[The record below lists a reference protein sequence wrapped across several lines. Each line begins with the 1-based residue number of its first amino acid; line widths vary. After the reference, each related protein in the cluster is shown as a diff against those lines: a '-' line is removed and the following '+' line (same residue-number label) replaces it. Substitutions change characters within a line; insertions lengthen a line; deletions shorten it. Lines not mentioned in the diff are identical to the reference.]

1 MEALSHP
8 ARLQFLCKV
17 LGGGRGAQQL
27 VLDAGRSQPAMSH
40 HLNKLRGSG
49 LVLTRRSKQTFSYI
63 LKGRMYSRGSP
74 PTLVQRPNRLSLY
87 LSISWTF
94 FIQYLVI

>member
-27 VLDAGRSQPAMSH
+27 VLDAGRSQPAISH
-40 HLNKLRGSG
+40 HLNKLRD
-49 LVLTRRSKQTFSYI
+49 TD
-63 LKGRMYSRGSP
+63 
-74 PTLVQRPNRLSLY
+74 
-87 LSISWTF
+87 
-94 FIQYLVI
+94 LVIIRSWK